1 MKKNKIFFISL
12 SFLLLSILNISAKE
26 LSETSFLI
34 ATVTPYHLG
43 NQPFWDYIQSD
54 RNTGIETSL
63 TENEGK
69 IYLAN
74 SQQDVNQ
81 LIVKLQQVIT
91 SDSLKLFPV
100 FINYEGKVAVLDS
113 VISNSEISPFIFF
126 LPRGEAWPS
135 AEYLIQS
142 GRRII
147 FFVNGEVHLQQRMLH
162 PSADYIME
170 LSASGTSG
178 LTPKTNL
185 ELLMIR
191 NFDKLPVA
199 KTSGSNIRN
208 LVPDY
213 INFLLETWTKY
224 GKRPNFIF
232 INTELLNFNFII
244 SQLNSFTWI
253 KGTVKSS
260 GKTFEKVYW
269 KNPDI
274 IITGGRFSLPY
285 RGGEELTLTPFIPGY
300 RLTPEHIIVTGEMEV
315 PETYSILAAPF
326 NSGEGLTGSFTFEQS
341 IMNLISPQTEYNGT
355 NYSFVQDIERGTV
368 LRLPENS
375 SVTLKSPEIYG
386 MRNSSFTV
394 SCFVKFSEILEFG
407 DNAVLGNYESEYRRG
422 LHLILRSGHPYF
434 GLWAND
440 YISEEKLEPNVW
452 YHLVWRY
459 IIETGE
465 QAIFL
470 NGRNIGSSA
479 GHPPFS
485 GTGDIHLGSA
495 LSQGASMRGYID
507 ELHFW
512 NRPLGSEEIN
522 RLALNE
528 PVIINNQVI
537 EDGIFKQNKS
547 VILAGIIAFLILIAM
562 YFIFFRRRNT
572 VVAKTFTP
580 APINSDKNQISIFGG
595 FRAIDKEGND
605 ISELFTPK
613 VRELLLFVLLYSLK
627 NGSGASVT
635 EIDEQL
641 WPGLEPK
648 KVTNNRAVTLNKLR
662 KLLQQTDGL
671 NILTRNGTLLAEI
684 KKPFCCDYVEAYNL
698 CHLPGGMDKKQLE
711 RFFNLTKNGKL
722 LKGISWPWLDEM
734 RGYTGNQ
741 IIDNLLKLSVIY
753 KEEKKLTEIET
764 ISKGILDYDE
774 LNEEA
779 VWLHIWCLR
788 QKNNMHQAKFYFE
801 NFRTRY
807 SESMAE
813 KYPFTFE
820 QFNNRFSNL
829 LMDFLEQ

>member
-1 MKKNKIFFISL
+1 MNKKKLLVIQVILLLISL
-12 SFLLLSILNISAKE
+12 AKLSAKE
-26 LSETSFLI
+26 FSETSYLI
-34 ATVTPYHLG
+34 TTITSNHFE
-43 NQPFWDYIQSD
+43 NQRLWDYIKTD
-54 RNTGIETSL
+54 NNTGIETFL
-63 TENEGK
+63 QEIEGQ
-69 IYLAN
+69 IYISN
-74 SQQDVNQ
+74 GQQEIKQ
-81 LIVKLQQVIT
+81 LFIKLQEIIS
-91 SDSLKLFPV
+91 SDSLKLLPV
-100 FINYEGKVAVLDS
+100 FINYEGNRAVLDS
-113 VISNSEISPFIFF
+113 IINKSDISSSFFF

-135 AEYLIQS
+135 TEYLIQS
-142 GRRII
+142 NRRII
-147 FFVNGEVHLQQRMLH
+147 FFVNGDAQFPRRMLH
-162 PSADYIME
+162 RASDYIME
-170 LSASGTSG
+170 LSATGSSGSI
-178 LTPKTNL
+178 PRTNL
-185 ELLMIR
+185 ELLMIKD
-191 NFDKLPVA
+191 FDKLPIA

-213 INFLLETWTKY
+213 INFLLETWTRY

-232 INTELLNFNFII
+232 INTEIMNFNFII

-269 KNPDI
+269 KNSDI
-274 IITGGRFSLPY
+274 LITGGRFSLPY
-285 RGGEELTLTPFIPGY
+285 RGGEELTLTPFVPGY

-315 PETYSILAAPF
+315 PENYSILASPF
-326 NSGEGLTGSFTFEQS
+326 HIGQGLTGSFTFDQS
-341 IMNLISPQTEYNGT
+341 IINMLSPQTEYNGI
-355 NYSFVQDIERGTV
+355 NFSFIQDIERGTI
-368 LRLPENS
+368 LRLPENAS
-375 SVTLKSPEIYG
+375 LNLKSPEIYG
-386 MRNSSFTV
+386 LRNSSFSV

-440 YISEEKLEPNVW
+440 YISEEKLEPNIW

-470 NGRNIGSSA
+470 NGKNIGSSA

-512 NRPLGSEEIN
+512 SRPLGSEEIT

-528 PVIINNQVI
+528 PISI
-537 EDGIFKQNKS
+537 EGQDIAESFLKKYRAEIF
-547 VILAGIIAFLILIAM
+547 AGTMAFLI
-562 YFIFFRRRNT
+562 FIPVYLVFFRKRN
-572 VVAKTFTP
+572 P
-580 APINSDKNQISIFGG
+580 AVDKIMPPVPDKNKKNQLTLFGG
-595 FRAIDKEGND
+595 FHAIDREGND

-613 VRELLLFVLLYSLK
+613 VKELLLFVMLYSQK
-627 NGSGASVT
+627 SGSGASVSD
-635 EIDEQL
+635 IDEQL
-641 WPGLEPK
+641 WPGLDTK

-662 KLLQQTDGL
+662 RILQRIDGL
-671 NILTRNGTLLAEI
+671 VIITRNGTLVAEMQ
-684 KKPFCCDYVEAYNL
+684 KPFFSDYVEAYKL
-698 CHLPGGMDKKQLE
+698 CHMPAGMDKKQLE
-711 RFFNLTKNGKL
+711 IFFSLTKKGKF
-722 LKGISWPWLDEM
+722 LKGISWPWLDEL

-753 KEEKKLTEIET
+753 KEDKRLPEIEA
-764 ISKGILDYDE
+764 ISEIILEYDE

-788 QKNNMHQAKFYFE
+788 QKNNMHQAKYYFE
-801 NFRTRY
+801 NFKARY

-813 KYPFTFE
+813 SYPLTFE

-829 LMDFLEQ
+829 RLDLMEP

>member
-1 MKKNKIFFISL
+1 MKENRIFLISV

-34 ATVTPYHLG
+34 AKVSPDHLR
-43 NQPFWDYIQSD
+43 NQLFWDYIQSD
-54 RNTGIETSL
+54 RNSGIETSL
-63 TENEGK
+63 IESDGE
-69 IYLAN
+69 IYFSN
-74 SQQDVNQ
+74 SRQDVNQ
-81 LIVKLQQVIT
+81 LIDKLLQVIT
-91 SDSLKLFPV
+91 ADSLKLFPV
-100 FINYEGKVAVLDS
+100 FINYEGKFSVLDS
-113 VISNSEISPFIFF
+113 VINHSKISSSVFF

-147 FFVNGEVHLQQRMLH
+147 FFINGEVQFQQKILH
-162 PSADYIME
+162 PSSDYIME
-170 LSASGTSG
+170 LSAAGTNG
-178 LTPKTNL
+178 LVPKTSM
-185 ELLMIR
+185 ELLMIKD
-191 NFDKLPVA
+191 FDKLPVA
-199 KTSGSNIRN
+199 QNSGSNIRN

-213 INFLLETWTKY
+213 INFLLETWKRY

-232 INTELLNFNFII
+232 VNNEILNFNFII

-300 RLTPEHIIVTGEMEV
+300 RLTPEHIVVTGEMEV
-315 PETYSILAAPF
+315 PETYSIMAAPF
-326 NSGEGLTGSFTFEQS
+326 NSGEGLTGSFTFEHS
-341 IMNLISPQTEYNGT
+341 ITNLLSSQTEYTGT

-375 SVTLKSPEIYG
+375 SVNLKSPEIYG
-386 MRNSSFTV
+386 LRNSSFSV
-394 SCFVKFSEILEFG
+394 SCFVKFSEILESG

-422 LHLILRSGHPYF
+422 LHLILRSGYPYF

-440 YISEEKLEPNVW
+440 YISEVKIEPNIW

-507 ELHFW
+507 DLHLW

-528 PVIINNQVI
+528 PVIIENKDIAEGVSLQNNI
-537 EDGIFKQNKS
+537 AFYIGIFVILI
-547 VILAGIIAFLILIAM
+547 VILAYL
-562 YFIFFRRRNT
+562 IFFRKKNK
-572 VVAKTFTP
+572 VVDKTIYP
-580 APINSDKNQISIFGG
+580 DPIRTEKNQISLFGG
-595 FRAIDKEGND
+595 FNAIDREGND

-613 VRELLLFVLLYSLK
+613 VREMLLFVLLYAHQ
-627 NGSGASVT
+627 NGTGASVS
-635 EIDEQL
+635 ELDEQL
-641 WPGLEPK
+641 WPGLESK

-662 KLLQQTDGL
+662 KILQRMDGL
-671 NILTRNGTLLAEI
+671 NIITRNGTLTAELQN
-684 KKPFCCDYVEAYNL
+684 PFFCDYVEAYHL
-698 CHLPGGMDKKQLE
+698 CHEPGMDKKQLE
-711 RFFNLTKNGKL
+711 RFFNLTKKGKF
-722 LKGISWPWLDEM
+722 LKGISWSWLDEV

-741 IIDNLLKLSVIY
+741 IIDNLLKLAAIY
-753 KEEKKLTEIET
+753 KDDKKLTEIET

-788 QKNNMHQAKFYFE
+788 QKNNMHQAKYYFE
-801 NFRTRY
+801 NFRIRY
-807 SESMAE
+807 SESMAV
-813 KYPFTFE
+813 KYPLNFE

-829 LMDFLEQ
+829 QIDLLN